1 MVGVAVVIGRMIMM
15 VDGGGMRKMGV
26 LKVLV
31 VGGIRT
37 SLEEEGFVFFLECA
51 AVEKWEVWM
60 DVLEVCTQ

>member
-1 MVGVAVVIGRMIMM
+1 MM